1 MDVLKARKRAQKKGE
16 EKKPRPK
23 KKKRAKKS
31 KASASPPAKKVETA
45 QTGDRMVGGEAVESP
60 VSKLPEDPYGSQIP
74 AETDIPEGAKSP
86 EELELTEEDLNGLYG
101 TQEMPELPD
110 VDITLEEG
118 SAVLGSEPEPAE
130 TFGQEPPARK
140 VTEGARQTEE
150 IKAEPVRAEPETQA
164 AAEAEGIKAA
174 DFDEF
179 YKIEKEFGEAPLEF
193 LSFML
198 GREEYALPLARISEI
213 IKPRTVTEVPRCPDF
228 VLGIIS
234 LRGVII
240 PVFDLAAKLK
250 FGNVG
255 WERSAR
261 IVIVR
266 RSDGEL
272 VGLFVDSVR
281 DVVRVL
287 PDDIEPPPP
296 ALAGVEAQFL
306 DGVGRAEDSRKAR
319 IEYTADI
326 DDAKRM
332 ELQQTAQ
339 RKLVILLNLDK
350 VAVL

>member
-1 MDVLKARKRAQKKGE
+1 MKQILIMVFILMGFSSTVDARIDRYDEKGLKVYKKYCKECHGNSYKGATMKRESQWQKLFQDDA
-16 EKKPRPK
+16 
-23 KKKRAKKS
+23 KRFIALH
-31 KASASPPAKKVETA
+31 EN
-45 QTGDRMVGGEAVESP
+45 
-60 VSKLPEDPYGSQIP
+60 
-74 AETDIPEGAKSP
+74 IPEAK
-86 EELELTEEDLNGLYG
+86 
-101 TQEMPELPD
+101 
-110 VDITLEEG
+110 
-118 SAVLGSEPEPAE
+118 
-130 TFGQEPPARK
+130 
-140 VTEGARQTEE
+140 E
-150 IKAEPVRAEPETQA
+150 I
-164 AAEAEGIKAA
+164 EAT
-174 DFDEF
+174 DFDES
-179 YKIEKEFGEAPLEF
+179 YEIEKEFGEAPLEF

-234 LRGVII
+234 LRGIII
-240 PVFDLAAKLK
+240 PVFDLAAKLR

-261 IVIVR
+261 IVVVR

-306 DGVGRAEDSRKAR
+306 DGVGWAEDSRRAR
-319 IEYTADI
+319 IEYAADI